1 MKRKRLMEFTMKT
14 KTFSFVVVAALAIVT
29 LGCPSSGN
37 LSKTEAG
44 GVYLSVTDFDG
55 LPVVV
60 SVSGILA
67 TGGVLSM
74 EELTLASIAVNQVQP
89 TSPLMNTEIER
100 YEVGFSRADMGTKEP
115 QPTVRGIFGTVP
127 ANGTIRY
134 ENLPLMTSEEF
145 TQKPLRDLLPQ
156 YGGVDSETGSEAILL
171 NLELK
176 FFGQT
181 LNGTKVETRV
191 PARFNIQFVP

>member
-1 MKRKRLMEFTMKT
+1 MKRETVKEFTMKT
-14 KTFSFVVVAALAIVT
+14 KSWSFLAVAILALGA

-44 GVYLSVTDFDG
+44 GVYLSITDFDG
-55 LPVVV
+55 LPAVV
-60 SVSGILA
+60 SVSGILSV
-67 TGGVLSM
+67 GGLLQVD
-74 EELTLASIAVNQVQP
+74 ELTLASIAVNQVAP
-89 TSPLMNTEIER
+89 TSPLMNVELER
-100 YEVGFSRADMGTKEP
+100 YEVGFSRADLGTKTP

-127 ANGTIRY
+127 VNGTSRY
-134 ENLPLMTSEEF
+134 DNLPLMSSEEF

-156 YGGVDSETGSEAILL
+156 YGGVDSETGSAAILL
-171 NLELK
+171 NVELK
-176 FFGQT
+176 FYGQT

>member
-1 MKRKRLMEFTMKT
+1 MNTRIW
-14 KTFSFVVVAALAIVT
+14 SCAAVVGLALVA
-29 LGCPSSGN
+29 LGCPTSGN
-37 LSKTEAG
+37 LSKTDRG

-55 LPVVV
+55 LPVQV
-60 SVSGILA
+60 SVSGALA
-67 TGGVLSM
+67 VGGTLSV
-74 EELTLASIAVNQVQP
+74 EQLVVTSIAVNAVQP
-89 TSPLMNTEIER
+89 TSPLMNVEVER
-100 YEVGFSRADMGTKEP
+100 YEVGFSRADLGTLIP
-115 QPTVRGIFGTVP
+115 QPLVRGIFGSVP
-127 ANGTIRY
+127 VNGNLTY
-134 ENLPLMTSEEF
+134 EGLPILTKEEF

-156 YGGVDSETGSEAILL
+156 YGGIDPETGSEAILL